1 MARVTAAELKRV
13 LANAARS
20 GRRVT
25 DRSPST
31 ADKSSPAPAAR
42 FPLTETQRVLAIDPA
57 LRNTG
62 WAVLEKKGR
71 GLKAVTWGVI
81 SNPAKLLHS
90 GCLVAIREQLT
101 DIIRSHRPE
110 ACAIESTI
118 YVQSYKTAIVLGT
131 ARAACLIAAAEHG
144 LPIFEYA
151 PREVKQ
157 AAVGRGAAKK
167 DQVAFMIRA
176 LLRLQETPPADAADA
191 LAVGITH
198 FQNLEAGAALGLEK
212 RRV

>member
-13 LANAARS
+13 LANAAKT
-20 GRRVT
+20 GRRVSERT
-25 DRSPST
+25 KNQHAPST
-31 ADKSSPAPAAR
+31 TRASSHGGPPH
-42 FPLTETQRVLAIDPA
+42 RVLAIDPA

-62 WAVLEKKGR
+62 WAVLEKQGR
-71 GLKAVTWGVI
+71 ELRAITWGVI

-90 GCLVAIREQLT
+90 GCLVAIREQLQ
-101 DIIRSHRPE
+101 DVIRSHRPD
-110 ACAIESTI
+110 ACAIETTI

-144 LPIFEYA
+144 LPIYEYA

-167 DQVAFMIRA
+167 DQVAFMIRS
-176 LLRLQETPPADAADA
+176 LLHLQETPPPDAADA
-191 LAVGITH
+191 LAVGITY
-198 FQNLEAGAALGLEK
+198 FQNTEAGAALGLEG

>member
-13 LANAARS
+13 LANAAKS
-20 GRRVT
+20 GSRVT
-25 DRSPST
+25 DRGTQATRPQNRPSSH
-31 ADKSSPAPAAR
+31 ASNEKS
-42 FPLTETQRVLAIDPA
+42 RVLAIDPA

-62 WAVLEKKGR
+62 WAVLEKQGR
-71 GLKAVTWGVI
+71 NLRAMAWGVI
-81 SNPAKLLHS
+81 SNPPKLLHS
-90 GCLVAIREQLT
+90 GCLVAIREQLQ
-101 DIIRSHRPE
+101 DVIREHCPD
-110 ACAIESTI
+110 ACAIETTI

-144 LPIFEYA
+144 LPIYEYA

-167 DQVAFMIRA
+167 DQVAFMIRS
-176 LLRLQETPPADAADA
+176 LLQLQETPPPDAADA

-198 FQNLEAGAALGLEK
+198 FQNSEAGAALGIEA

>member
-13 LANAARS
+13 LANAAKS

-25 DRSPST
+25 DRSPSA
-31 ADKSSPAPAAR
+31 ADKSSLAPSPR
-42 FPLTETQRVLAIDPA
+42 LPVRETVRVLAIDPA

-71 GLKAVTWGVI
+71 DLKAISWGVI
-81 SNPAKLLHS
+81 TNPPKLLHS
-90 GCLVAIREQLT
+90 GCLVAIREQLS

-118 YVQSYKTAIVLGT
+118 FVQSYKTAIVLGT

-144 LPIFEYA
+144 LPIYEYA

-157 AAVGRGAAKK
+157 AAVGRGAAQK
-167 DQVAFMIRA
+167 DQVAFMIRS
-176 LLRLQETPPADAADA
+176 LLRLQETPPAYAADA

-198 FQNLEAGAALGLEK
+198 FQNIEAGATLGLEK